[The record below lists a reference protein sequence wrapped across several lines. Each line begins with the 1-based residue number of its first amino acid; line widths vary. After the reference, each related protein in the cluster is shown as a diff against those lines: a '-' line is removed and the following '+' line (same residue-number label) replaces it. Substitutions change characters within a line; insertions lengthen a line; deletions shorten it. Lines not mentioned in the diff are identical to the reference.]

1 MTKINKKWLNWKR
14 YFIKKMSIKKVRAFT
29 IIEVTIA
36 MLITG
41 LLIAVTYTSYSIIV
55 KSYQAF
61 STKHEDL
68 VVLNNIDHLL
78 KRDFFKAEIIYKT
91 SDGIQLKQNNT
102 EIGYEFKPGYIV
114 RHAVR
119 IDTFKVQ
126 TLEVIATFE
135 NLPITDVQA
144 VEEQNRIDGLSF
156 TLVYK
161 NEQIPYIYHK
171 MYSSVN
177 LINRIPNASN

>member
-1 MTKINKKWLNWKR
+1 M
-14 YFIKKMSIKKVRAFT
+14 FIKKVKAFT

-41 LLIAVTYTSYSIIV
+41 LLIAITYTSYSIIV

-91 SDGIQLKQNNT
+91 NDGIELKQNNV
-102 EIGYEFKPGYIV
+102 IIAYEFKPDYVV
-114 RHAVR
+114 RHTVR

-126 TLEVIATFE
+126 TQALITTFE
-135 NLPITDVQA
+135 NLPINDVQDT
-144 VEEQNRIDGLSF
+144 EEQNWIDGLSF
-156 TLVYK
+156 MLVYK

-177 LINRIPNASN
+177 LINRMPNASN